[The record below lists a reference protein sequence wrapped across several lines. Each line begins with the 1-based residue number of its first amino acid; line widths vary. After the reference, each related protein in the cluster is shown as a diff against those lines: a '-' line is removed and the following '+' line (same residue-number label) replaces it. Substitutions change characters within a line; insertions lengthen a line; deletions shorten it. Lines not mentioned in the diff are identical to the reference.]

1 MTKSNAC
8 RVQLMLASTIL
19 SSAIVAVSSTAQNAE
34 DDVQIEEIQ
43 VTASKR
49 GAQSLLDVPST
60 IQAIGGNELRA
71 LGATDFA
78 DWAGTVP
85 GLAYEDLGPGDKD
98 YVIRGVNSSGDATVG
113 VYYDEAVITG
123 RFEQDGGGRNA
134 DIKVYD
140 IQQIEVLKGP
150 QGTLYGASSLTGTIR
165 LVTNKPGMNEFEGWV
180 EGGVNTIDGGGEG
193 YQFAGMLNVPLVDD
207 KVAFRAIG
215 WYHDE
220 GGFID
225 NTRLGLSNIN
235 DEETYGG
242 RVHVLL
248 EPSEN
253 FSLLA
258 SATYQS
264 LKSGGSSRFTPAGL
278 LGAGVSGADAFL
290 NAREGGDFENTEH
303 TQSPWDED
311 LHILSLTADW
321 DLGNGSLTATT
332 NLYDREIEFA
342 FDSSPILFFFGVP
355 VAGITLQPQSRE
367 LWTSEVRYASNL
379 DGPLNYVIGGF
390 LSRENSDFT
399 TQVIASGTDGLALA
413 PFSAGPANDFFA
425 GGTTFFGRTLD
436 DSRDQE
442 AVFGE
447 LTYEVTEQF
456 TLTGGMRWFNASIDS
471 RAQVIHDFVTGAAL
485 DPLVL
490 QGSED
495 DFTFRFN
502 AAYQPSENLTFFAQ
516 AASGFRQ
523 GGVNSPGFSGVV
535 VPPSFGSDTLW
546 SYEAGMKSR
555 SDDGTVSFDLSV
567 YQIDWSDIQTQDFI
581 SGFSFI
587 TNAGQARVRGV
598 EGYLSFAP
606 SDGLEVSLGGTFTD
620 AQLTENQP
628 ASPGASGRDGD
639 RVPNVPRLSGNIS
652 LTKHFDITGEW
663 DGSLRFDYIRRG
675 ASFTDF
681 NPLLLDG
688 SNNINFADVP
698 SYNIINTTLRFERDT
713 FDVSFYVKNLFNEL
727 AFADVF
733 INGDQDP
740 LSGIAL
746 QPFTLGITL
755 RQNF

>member
-1 MTKSNAC
+1 MTKANAS
-8 RVQLMLASTIL
+8 RIQMMLASTIL
-19 SSAIVAVSSTAQNAE
+19 STAAMVTPAAAQNADE
-34 DDVQIEEIQ
+34 EVKIEEIQ

-49 GAQSLLDVPST
+49 GAQNLIDVPST
-60 IQAIGGNELRA
+60 IQAIGGNDLRA
-71 LGATDFA
+71 LGAKDFA

-165 LVTNKPGMNEFEGWV
+165 LVTNKPKMNEFEDWV
-180 EGGVNTIDGGGEG
+180 EGGANTIDGGGEG
-193 YQFAGMLNVPLVDD
+193 FQAAAMLNVPLVDD
-207 KVAFRAIG
+207 KVAVRAVG

-225 NTRLGLSNIN
+225 NTRLGLTDIN
-235 DEETYGG
+235 DEEAYGG
-242 RVHVLL
+242 RVHVLM
-248 EPSEN
+248 EPTEN

-264 LKSGGSSRFTPAGL
+264 LKSGGSSRFTPEGRF
-278 LGAGVSGADAFL
+278 GAGVPGADAFL
-290 NAREGGDFENTEH
+290 NARPGGDYENTEH

-311 LHILSLTADW
+311 LYILSLTADW
-321 DLGNGSLTATT
+321 DLGGGSLTATT

-355 VAGITLQPQSRE
+355 VAGVTLQPQSRE
-367 LWTSEVRYASNL
+367 LWTSEIRYASNL

-390 LSRENSDFT
+390 ISRENSDFET
-399 TQVIASGTDGLALA
+399 HVIASGTDGLALA
-413 PFSAGPANDFFA
+413 PFRAGPANDFFG

-442 AVFGE
+442 AIFGE
-447 LTYEVTEQF
+447 VTFEMTEKF
-456 TLTGGMRWFNASIDS
+456 TLTAGARWFNASIDS
-471 RAQVIHDFVTGAAL
+471 RAQVIHDFVSGAEL

-490 QGSED
+490 EGSED

-546 SYEAGMKSR
+546 SYEAGVKTR
-555 SDDGTVSFDLSV
+555 SDDGAFSLDLSV

-587 TNAGQARVRGV
+587 TNAGKARVKGI
-598 EGYLSFAP
+598 EGLMTYTASN
-606 SDGLEVSLGGTFTD
+606 GLEVSLGGTYTD
-620 AQLTENQP
+620 AQLTQNQP

-639 RVPNVPRLSGNIS
+639 RVPNVPRFSGNIA
-652 LTKHFDITGEW
+652 LTKYFDIASDW
-663 DGSLRFDYIRRG
+663 DASLRLDYIRRG
-675 ASFTDF
+675 SSATDF

-688 SNNINFADVP
+688 SSNINFADIP
-698 SYNIINTTLRFERDT
+698 SYNIVNTTLRFERDT
-713 FDVSFYVKNLFNEL
+713 FDISIYAKNLFNKL